1 MSKTPFGDN
10 LKKLAASQPKSS
22 VTWEERKSVWGKQ
35 AEALYKNVQ
44 TWLSEH
50 SKGGHIKFNTS
61 NKVTLSE
68 PNVGDYEMASL
79 ELSLVGGHQIIF
91 SPTEMDFLGAVGRID
106 LYQRGNSTHKTMLLL
121 FAKGNSYQWELWK
134 GLSKE
139 DQQSFNKET
148 LEGLLNQW
156 IES

>member
-1 MSKTPFGDN
+1 
-10 LKKLAASQPKSS
+10 
-22 VTWEERKSVWGKQ
+22 
-35 AEALYKNVQ
+35 
-44 TWLSEH
+44 
-50 SKGGHIKFNTS
+50 
-61 NKVTLSE
+61 
-68 PNVGDYEMASL
+68 MASL

-121 FAKGNSYQWELWK
+121 FDNGKSYNWELWK

>member
-1 MSKTPFGDN
+1 MT
-10 LKKLAASQPKSS
+10 KLAASQPKAS
-22 VTWEERKSVWGKQ
+22 VNWVDRKNVWGKQ
-35 AEALYKNVQ
+35 ADILYKKVQ

-50 SKGGHIKFNTS
+50 SKGGHIKFNSS
-61 NKVTLSE
+61 NKVTLSD
-68 PNVGDYEMASL
+68 PNVGDYDMPSL

-91 SPTEMDFLGAVGRID
+91 SPIEMDFLGAAGRID
-106 LYQRGNSTHKTMLLL
+106 LSHRGNSTHKTMLLL
-121 FAKGNSYQWELWK
+121 FIRGNSYQWELWK

-148 LEGLLNQW
+148 LEGLLEQW